1 MNELAREFL
10 TILELEKEL
19 LRKVGLSMCLD
30 FQKLA

>member
-10 TILELEKEL
+10 TILGDGEGAFEE
-19 LRKVGLSMCLD
+19 VGLSMCLD

>member
-10 TILELEKEL
+10 TTGEGAFEE
-19 LRKVGLSMCLD
+19 VGLSMCLD